1 LKAINQ
7 KDVFNRI
14 APSWYNFRHYS
25 IFTRELTTLAKCWG
39 GGRLLNLGC
48 GHGADFLPFKEGF
61 DLYGVDFSTEMLRM
75 AGKYAAKFNLPLHLK
90 AADITALP
98 YPDQH
103 FDKAIAIAT
112 YHHLTTEE
120 DRFKAL
126 TELRRVLRPDGQA
139 FITVWNR
146 TQPRFWLKPKELM
159 VPWRQRGEIIQR
171 YYYLFSYGE
180 MEKLASEAG
189 FKILKSSPES
199 SYRLPFK
206 FWSKNICLLLE

>member
-1 LKAINQ
+1 MKAINQ
-7 KDVFNRI
+7 RDVFNRI

-25 IFTRELTTLAKCWG
+25 IFTRELTALAKCWG

-61 DLYGVDFSTEMLRM
+61 DLYGVDFSIEMLKM
-75 AGKYAAKFNLPLHLK
+75 AGKYAAKFNLSLHLK

-98 YPDQH
+98 YPDEH

-112 YHHLTTEE
+112 YHHLTTKEA
-120 DRFKAL
+120 RFKAL
-126 TELRRVLRPDGQA
+126 TELRRVLKPDGQA

-146 TQPRFWLKPKELM
+146 AQPRFWLKPKELM
-159 VPWRQRGEIIQR
+159 VPWRQKGETIQR

-180 MEKLASEAG
+180 LEKLANEAG

-199 SYRLPFK
+199 SYRLPLK